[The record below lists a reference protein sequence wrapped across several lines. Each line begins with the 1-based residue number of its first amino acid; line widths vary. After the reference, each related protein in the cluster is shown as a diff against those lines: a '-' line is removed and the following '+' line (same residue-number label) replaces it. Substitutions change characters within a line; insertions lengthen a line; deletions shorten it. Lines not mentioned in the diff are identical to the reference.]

1 MQMYKIDFHPG
12 SNIAQVEEARENKQS
27 NSFHGMLQIRLSYLF
42 LGLVVLGGCIS
53 LAGCGGIVAN
63 GTSKASA
70 GSLTATPGSV
80 QFAGVNVGNSATS
93 QVSLVNSSTS
103 AVAITELASSNSSFT
118 VDGEGTLPV
127 TVAAGG
133 TVKLNVH
140 FIPTVQGQITGAL
153 TISSNSLADTSLTIQ
168 LGGAGLPKL
177 SPALSALSCT
187 SSAVSGA
194 GTDACTVSL
203 SAEAPLSGLVVNLSS
218 NNLAV
223 TLPASVTVPGN
234 ATSVGFTAT
243 VAAVSIAENATL
255 TSTASGV
262 DETFALSLSP
272 QVAGGPTGP
281 SLSVNSSTVSF
292 GNVAVGTPSTQSVTL
307 TSNGTAAVTVNSAS
321 LSGTGFTESGAT
333 FPLTLNA
340 GQTAT
345 LSLQFEPTATGA
357 ATGKL
362 TITSNASSNSTALV
376 ALSGTGVPLA
386 VDLSWS
392 ASSSSSDTI
401 SGYNI
406 YRATGSSSSY
416 AKLNSSVNSPD
427 SYMDSTVQAGTT
439 YEYYVT
445 SVDST
450 GAESVPSNTAAVV
463 VP

>member
-1 MQMYKIDFHPG
+1 MSQIQFHPG
-12 SNIAQVEEARENKQS
+12 LEDTQRALARENHYR
-27 NSFHGMLQIRLSYLF
+27 NSSHRIQVNRLSYF
-42 LGLVVLGGCIS
+42 LLALVVLGGCIS
-53 LAGCGGIVAN
+53 LAGCGGVVAN
-63 GTSKASA
+63 PASNA
-70 GSLTATPGSV
+70 STGSLTATPGSV
-80 QFAGVNVGNSATS
+80 QFTSVNVGNSATS
-93 QVSLVNSSTS
+93 QVSLVNSSAS
-103 AVAITELASSNSSFT
+103 AVAVTKLASSNSSFT

-127 TVAAGG
+127 TVAAGAS
-133 TVKLNVH
+133 VKLNVH
-140 FIPTVQGQITGAL
+140 FIPTIPGQITGAL
-153 TISSNSLADTSLTIQ
+153 TITSGSLTDPSLTIQ
-168 LGGAGLPKL
+168 LGGTGLPPL
-177 SPALSALSCT
+177 TPALSALSCT
-187 SSAVSGA
+187 SSSASGA
-194 GTDACTVSL
+194 GTDACTVTL
-203 SAEAPLSGLVVNLSS
+203 SAEAPLSGFAVNLSS

-223 TLPASVTVPGN
+223 TIPASVTVPGN

-243 VAAVSIAENATL
+243 IAAVSIAETATL
-255 TSTASGV
+255 TSTASGASQ
-262 DETFALSLSP
+262 TFALSLSP
-272 QVAGGPTGP
+272 QVASGPTGP

-362 TITSNASSNSTALV
+362 TITSNASSNSTAVV

-392 ASSSSSDTI
+392 APSTTSGIT
-401 SGYNI
+401 GYNV
-406 YRATGSSSSY
+406 YRASGTSSSY
-416 AKLNSSVNSPD
+416 AKLNSSVNSPA
-427 SYMDSTVQAGTT
+427 SFMDSTVAAGTT

-450 GAESVPSNTAAVV
+450 GTESTPSNTATVV